1 MVILDSILAL
11 IQLGIQYLKLKNQT
25 VFFDLCDTFQ
35 KQLDNLTNK
44 RDVLRKETNSVAQQE
59 ADDIT
64 DQISEI
70 QKRKKLFLAEW
81 KITPPPPPAP

>member
-1 MVILDSILAL
+1 MVILNALLAL

-44 RDVLRKETNSVAQQE
+44 RDVLRKQTNSDAQQQ

-64 DQISEI
+64 DQILEI

-81 KITPPPPPAP
+81 KVTPPNP

>member
-1 MVILDSILAL
+1 MVILNALLAL

-44 RDVLRKETNSVAQQE
+44 RDILRKQTNSDAQQQ

-64 DQISEI
+64 DQILEI

-81 KITPPPPPAP
+81 KVTPPPSP